1 MWYLKFI
8 IKYDEIIANY
18 DSFNSLQQSALDS
31 YYKLRELFYYK
42 VRHWL
47 LQIATGITKCDG
59 FVTNTDDYY

>member
-31 YYKLRELFYYK
+31 
-42 VRHWL
+42 
-47 LQIATGITKCDG
+47 
-59 FVTNTDDYY
+59 